1 MVEYKGISGSFP
13 FECSLFEIARSQPG
27 YNRIADPVPRREFTR
42 DGFAR
47 QSAALASG
55 KIVLPL
61 TAAQCEVWLAQQLDP
76 TSPAYNIG
84 EYIEIHGSLD
94 IALFERALRQV
105 IDEAEALQ
113 VQVTGEGTTQTL
125 GTPPSWSLPVFDL
138 SAEPDARGTAEAWMR
153 SDIARPADLT
163 CGPLFG
169 FALFKASRQRFFWYA
184 RYHHILMDGYSMWLI
199 ARRLSDVYTQLCAGL
214 GGHENGF
221 GPLLHLSDQD
231 TSYRSGE
238 ALTADR
244 RFWLDY
250 LSDQNGALHL
260 KGPVTG
266 VGDHFVRQ
274 TTILRQST
282 TERMRAL
289 AQRSGTRVPEV
300 ICAAVAMLLHR
311 VAAHDDLVF
320 GLAVANRT
328 GLSRTI
334 PGMSSNVIP
343 VRLAAHARATT
354 LELVEQTARKIHDG
368 LEHRRYRLAELRRDV
383 GMGGRTLCS
392 VGVNFMRF
400 NYEFSFA
407 GNPVTVHNL
416 SLGPVEELSVAVYER
431 TTAGPLRVDFDGNP
445 ELFTADELADYQDRF
460 IRLLEA
466 AVAEPDRAIGRLDI
480 LSAAERQ
487 TIVSDWNAT
496 ARPLGFA
503 NIPEL
508 FAAQAARTPEA
519 TAVVYGDQQLSYG
532 ELDARANQLAHHL
545 RGLGVGPEVVVGLC
559 VERSLEMLVGVLG
572 ILKAGG
578 AYLPLDPAYPE
589 ERLAFMLEDA
599 RAPVLLTQ
607 AKLGSRLRA
616 PGGGIVQLDA
626 DWPTI
631 ARRPATASPVALHPH
646 NTAYVIYTSGS
657 TGTPKGVAVSH
668 GGIPNLAAA
677 QIDRFAITSEARV
690 LQFASPSFDAA
701 ISEIATVLIAGGGL
715 ILTAADER
723 GGEALGHVIR
733 SQGVTHATLPPV
745 VLGDLSSDVPL
756 RTLVVAG
763 DACAPALIERWS
775 AGRRMINAYGPTETT
790 VCATMSEPL
799 AADGAAPI
807 GRPIWNTR
815 VYVLDGGLE
824 PVAVGVVGELYISGA
839 GLARGYLHRAALT
852 AERFVADP
860 FGAAGSRM
868 YRTGDLARWR
878 ADGVLEFFGRADQQ
892 VKLRGFRIEPGEI
905 EAALLRHG
913 TVAQAAVIAREDVPG
928 QKRLV
933 GYVVA
938 AADREIDTAALR
950 AQLGAS
956 LPDYMV
962 PSALVVLEALPLTA
976 NGKLDRRALPA
987 PDLTPQQVR
996 PPRTPQEEVLC
1007 SLYAEVLGVERV
1019 GIDDN
1024 FFALGGDSIMS
1035 IQLVSRARQA
1045 GLEITPRAV
1054 FQHQTVEALAAV
1066 SKAATDG
1073 RTASDVP
1080 LAGLTQGELERLEE
1094 AYPSLEDI
1102 LPLSPLQE
1110 GLLFHA
1116 LYDAAG
1122 VDLYTMQIAFAVEGP
1137 LESEVLRAAAAVL
1150 VQRHASLRAAFRH
1163 EQLSRPVQVVL
1174 SPVEVPFRSVDL
1186 SMLKEAEREERWAR
1200 LLQDDRAERFD
1211 VTAPPLLRFT
1221 LVRLGAD
1228 RHRLLFTAPPYSD

>member
-1 MVEYKGISGSFP
+1 MV
-13 FECSLFEIARSQPG
+13 
-27 YNRIADPVPRREFTR
+27 DPVLVQELLTLYAQRGSAAALPRVTPYREYLAWLGAQDR
-42 DGFAR
+42 AAAIAAW
-47 QSAALASG
+47 SAALSG
-55 KIVLPL
+55 LDEPTLIAPRERGRAAALPEQLLLTLDAGL
-61 TAAQCEVWLAQQLDP
+61 TAALTQQ
-76 TSPAYNIG
+76 A
-84 EYIEIHGSLD
+84 
-94 IALFERALRQV
+94 R
-105 IDEAEALQ
+105 
-113 VQVTGEGTTQTL
+113 
-125 GTPPSWSLPVFDL
+125 
-138 SAEPDARGTAEAWMR
+138 ARGLTLNTCIQGAW
-153 SDIARPADLT
+153 
-163 CGPLFG
+163 
-169 FALFKASRQRFFWYA
+169 ALLLGR
-184 RYHHILMDGYSMWLI
+184 LMGRD
-199 ARRLSDVYTQLCAGL
+199 DV
-214 GGHENGF
+214 
-221 GPLLHLSDQD
+221 
-231 TSYRSGE
+231 
-238 ALTADR
+238 
-244 RFWLDY
+244 
-250 LSDQNGALHL
+250 
-260 KGPVTG
+260 
-266 VGDHFVRQ
+266 
-274 TTILRQST
+274 
-282 TERMRAL
+282 
-289 AQRSGTRVPEV
+289 
-300 ICAAVAMLLHR
+300 
-311 VAAHDDLVF
+311 VF
-320 GLAVANRT
+320 GITVAGRPPEIAGIESMVGLFINTLPLRVKLA
-328 GLSRTI
+328 
-334 PGMSSNVIP
+334 PGQP
-343 VRLAAHARATT
+343 LG
-354 LELVEQTARKIHDG
+354 EL
-368 LEHRRYRLAELRRDV
+368 LAELQDSQSRLMAYQHV
-383 GMGGRTLCS
+383 GLAEIQGLTGLGELFDTLVVFENYPVDEIDHLGDS
-392 VGVNFMRF
+392 AAADGLRF
-400 NYEFSFA
+400 TAIA
-407 GNPVTVHNL
+407 GHDASHYPL
-416 SLGPVEELSVAVYER
+416 SLAAIPGEQLRLRLEYATDLFDRGSVEGIGSRL
-431 TTAGPLRVDFDGNP
+431 
-445 ELFTADELADYQDRF
+445 

-466 AVAEPDRAIGRLDI
+466 VVAEPDRAIGRLDI

-607 AKLGSRLRA
+607 AKLLDQLPAYGAR
-616 PGGGIVQLDA
+616 IVQLDA

-950 AQLGAS
+950 GTAW
-956 LPDYMV
+956 YE
-962 PSALVVLEALPLTA
+962 PSRLH
-976 NGKLDRRALPA
+976 G
-987 PDLTPQQVR
+987 
-996 PPRTPQEEVLC
+996 
-1007 SLYAEVLGVERV
+1007 SV
-1019 GIDDN
+1019 GT
-1024 FFALGGDSIMS
+1024 GGTGSVAADGE
-1035 IQLVSRARQA
+1035 RQA
-1045 GLEITPRAV
+1045 
-1054 FQHQTVEALAAV
+1054 
-1066 SKAATDG
+1066 
-1073 RTASDVP
+1073 
-1080 LAGLTQGELERLEE
+1080 
-1094 AYPSLEDI
+1094 
-1102 LPLSPLQE
+1102 
-1110 GLLFHA
+1110 
-1116 LYDAAG
+1116 
-1122 VDLYTMQIAFAVEGP
+1122 
-1137 LESEVLRAAAAVL
+1137 
-1150 VQRHASLRAAFRH
+1150 
-1163 EQLSRPVQVVL
+1163 
-1174 SPVEVPFRSVDL
+1174 
-1186 SMLKEAEREERWAR
+1186 
-1200 LLQDDRAERFD
+1200 
-1211 VTAPPLLRFT
+1211 
-1221 LVRLGAD
+1221 
-1228 RHRLLFTAPPYSD
+1228 